1 MFDIDYF
8 ILVVKTLQAEY
19 ERRSLLKPLPWN
31 NTLQLQL
38 DDTDTRLKFLSRRKH
53 DVILRTLAI
62 DTDDIFVFNK
72 GEDSMVLVEGSPGIG
87 KTTFCLKLANDWAR
101 KRSAENSP
109 LNTNFEIVLLL
120 KCRDFEGDVMEAICN
135 QLLPEDCDEK
145 IRNNLVDFLKD
156 FHNQEKVLLILDGL
170 DELPTR
176 CECHVDKLLNRQIL
190 PFCFVLVTC
199 RQERG
204 ISAREEFQFEICLQI
219 EGIADK
225 AASDFVM
232 RYFENIS
239 PTNGQKLTAEIKE
252 NTLFQALLNN
262 PLNLLLMCVVFE
274 DSQEKLPSS
283 RTELYQFIVCCL
295 VRRFCAKH
303 NLKCQPDDRL
313 LQKQFEESTL
323 ALGELAWK
331 CLLQD
336 RHSLSEEEWAS
347 LKKRTDG
354 LVACYSG
361 LVFKEANAKK
371 MNDSDEYCF
380 LHKTFHEFLAASYL
394 AHSLQKDDINI
405 FRDFAL
411 GFHDIVTKYRQVFLF
426 AVGILEQNDVLFR
439 QVGEELLQDYG
450 EWNWLR
456 CSEEEATFF
465 IACLEESGN
474 SEDMACTLFS
484 LIPLPQD
491 IEIIPDVH
499 HYPENFVPILKVCQ
513 AFPQLKQPVNLFITN
528 ANFLEDCEVKTIT
541 DVLES
546 SCHLENLDFSTS
558 EMTKTLA
565 DALFKGLSSSPTLTH
580 LSLTVSHSM
589 ASDQAHIIGKALAAS
604 KNLRTVGMVIGNDWD
619 ETWVNAL
626 EPGLTAETQLRGVI
640 LTICGTVSQTTL
652 QALKHLFTNKSLIS
666 LSIIIAGDMHDS
678 VASTIYEGLS
688 RASCLESFQLLILG
702 NLSYSG
708 AISLEKACFQN
719 QSLKT
724 LELIVHGE
732 VPENWST
739 VVRRLM
745 PSETMS
751 LSCDFQP
758 SICHKVT
765 ETQLN
770 HLNDHIFQSGRFLSG
785 QSLTLILWGGL
796 TCSGAKALGKVIR
809 SSQISSLT
817 LNVHGKL
824 DNDVVHC
831 LAEYQKHTK
840 TLSSLKVNFCCYL
853 SEEEKSVFHDLPSNG
868 QEFPVVLNFLQ
879 EESPCYSE
887 SSDSYQLKSRSETCK
902 VNLASSSASEDSALL
917 ERLQD
922 GLQTTVPL
930 ATLSISIDI
939 DASHSGNSA
948 TGLATALA
956 SGLAENTSVTT
967 FNLTLN
973 NYDDMGGDWGCC
985 LGEAI
990 ERNTSVTTLK
1000 LTFNNYA
1007 DMSGDWAQ
1015 GLADGLANNTSVTTH
1030 HLAINDFGNTSG
1042 EWAYTLGDAY
1052 AKNTNFTSLHL
1063 KINNHSLDSDDWL
1076 KGLCSS
1082 LSRSNSISKLH
1093 LYLNGQD
1100 VFLKNG
1106 SLRENLGKWLAKT
1119 SSKTSLQLMITLIGE
1134 CLDFSKEQFPES
1146 DVQQQT
1152 KDIH

>member
-1 MFDIDYF
+1 M
-8 ILVVKTLQAEY
+8 
-19 ERRSLLKPLPWN
+19 KPLPWN

-38 DDTDTRLKFLSRRKH
+38 DDTYTRLKFLSRRKR
-53 DVILRTLAI
+53 DFILENLAI
-62 DTDDIFVFNK
+62 DTDEIFEFDK
-72 GEDSMVLVEGSPGIG
+72 GEDSMVLIEGSPGIG
-87 KTTFCLKLANDWAR
+87 KTTICLYLANDWAS
-101 KRSAENSP
+101 KRFAENSQ
-109 LNTNFEIVLLL
+109 LNSKFELVLLL

-176 CECHVDKLLNRQIL
+176 SKCHVAKLLHRQIL

-204 ISAREEFQFEICLQI
+204 ISARKEFQFESHLQI
-219 EGIADK
+219 EGFTDK
-225 AASDFVM
+225 AASDFVI

-239 PTNGQKLTAEIKE
+239 PANGQKLTAEIKE
-252 NTLFQALLNN
+252 NSLLQALLNN
-262 PLNLLLMCVVFE
+262 PLNLLLLCVVFE
-274 DSQEKLPSS
+274 DSQGKLPSS
-283 RTELYQFIVCCL
+283 RTELYQIIVCCL
-295 VRRFCAKH
+295 LRRYCAKH
-303 NLKCQPDDRL
+303 DLMSHPDDRI

-336 RHSLSEEEWAS
+336 RHSFSEEELAS
-347 LKKRTDG
+347 LEKRTDG
-354 LVACYSG
+354 LVARYIG
-361 LVFKEANAKK
+361 LVFKEASVKK
-371 MNDSDEYCF
+371 INPSDEYYF
-380 LHKTFHEFLAASYL
+380 LHKTFQEFLAASYL
-394 AHSLQKDDINI
+394 AHSLQKGDINI
-405 FRDFAL
+405 FKDFAL
-411 GFHDIVTKYRQVFLF
+411 GFLDIVTKYRQVFLF

-439 QVGEELLQDYG
+439 QVGEELLQDQD
-450 EWNWLR
+450 EWNWLQ

-465 IACLEESGN
+465 TECLKESGN

-491 IEIIPDVH
+491 IEIIHNVY
-499 HYPENFVPILKVCQ
+499 HYSENFVPILKVCQ
-513 AFPQLKQPVNLFITN
+513 AFPQLKQPINLFIAD

-546 SCHLENLDFSTS
+546 SCHLENVDFSAG
-558 EMTKTLA
+558 EMTKALA
-565 DALFKGLSSSPTLTH
+565 DALFEGVSSSPSLTH
-580 LSLTVSHSM
+580 LSLNVSHSM
-589 ASDQAHIIGKALAAS
+589 APNQAYTIGKALAAG
-604 KNLRTVGMVIGNDWD
+604 KNLRTVAMAISSDWD
-619 ETWVNAL
+619 ETWAGAL
-626 EPGLTAETQLRGVI
+626 EQGLTAGTHLNRVI
-640 LTICGTVSQTTL
+640 LTIHGTMSQSTL
-652 QALKHLFTNKSLIS
+652 QALKHLFTNKSLTS
-666 LSIIIAGDMHDS
+666 LSIIIEGDMHDS
-678 VASTIYEGLS
+678 VASAIYEGLS
-688 RASCLESFQLLILG
+688 RASCLESFELLILG

-724 LELIVHGE
+724 LEVIVRGE

-739 VVRRLM
+739 IVHRLM
-745 PSETMS
+745 PSETTSM
-751 LSCDFQP
+751 SCDFQP

-765 ETQLN
+765 ETQIN
-770 HLNDHIFQSGRFLSG
+770 HLGDHIFPRGRFLSG
-785 QSLTLILWGGL
+785 QSLTLTLWGGL

-809 SSQISSLT
+809 SSLISSLT

-824 DNDVVHC
+824 ENGVLHC

-840 TLSSLKVNFCCYL
+840 TLSSLRVNFCCYL

-868 QEFPVVLNFLQ
+868 QEFPVVSNFLQ
-879 EESPCYSE
+879 EESTRISE
-887 SSDSYQLKSRSETCK
+887 SADSYQVKSRSETCK
-902 VNLASSSASEDSALL
+902 VNLASSSTRENSALL

-922 GLQTTVPL
+922 GLQTIVPL
-930 ATLSISIDI
+930 VTLSISIDI

-1015 GLADGLANNTSVTTH
+1015 GLADGLAKNTSVTTH

-1063 KINNHSLDSDDWL
+1063 KINNHSLDNDDWL
-1076 KGLCSS
+1076 KGLCSG

-1106 SLRENLGKWLAKT
+1106 SLRENLGNWLSKT
-1119 SSKTSLQLMITLIGE
+1119 SSKTSLQLMITLFGE

-1152 KDIH
+1152 KEIH